1 MAYIYHSYYAQNFSI
16 SAHIVTYI
24 NTKVIYAFCVFFFKV
39 LVQKLQICTFN
50 IFGLKTHF

>member
-24 NTKVIYAFCVFFFKV
+24 NTKVIYAFCVFFLKV